1 MNVQRA
7 IDALARINKRLSIG
21 EEHLPAYELKL
32 LRKAHAKWKKELDAF
47 TNPKAPAR
55 PLPVKTH
62 PDLSGASQLNGNQQT
77 TLPL

>member
-55 PLPVKTH
+55 PLPVKTQNF
-62 PDLSGASQLNGNQQT
+62 ASQLNGNQQT